1 MKTILL
7 MDNHLAESQLLFLK
21 SLMHMVLSPLK
32 KKMSIA
38 KCHSIR
44 FYQIDVIL

>member
-32 KKMSIA
+32 KK
-38 KCHSIR
+38 
-44 FYQIDVIL
+44 YQLLNATV